1 MSNLEIVRRDAAV
14 LHIRLNRPEKRNA
27 LSSDLI
33 EELHGVLD
41 AVQEDTLRLFVL
53 EGNGKNFSAG
63 FDFTGI
69 QDEPHAQT
77 CWRFVRIQQL
87 LERLGRSRVLTVA
100 LAHGRNFGA
109 GADLFAACNWRV
121 CTPDATFRMPGL
133 KFGLVLGSTRLAALV
148 GTQRATCILDSSE
161 TFDAAS
167 AHDMGFATRLVG
179 RDDWP
184 GVIAAALD
192 VSENLSST
200 ARGMLYEALSGGQ
213 DYDRDMALLVRSLLV
228 PGLKE
233 RIQGY
238 LA

>member
-1 MSNLEIVRRDAAV
+1 VSDIEIVQHDATV
-14 LHIRLNRPEKRNA
+14 LHIRLDRPEKRNA
-27 LSSDLI
+27 LSSELV
-33 EELHGVLD
+33 EELHGALD
-41 AVQEDTLRLFVL
+41 VAQESAVRLIVL

-69 QDEPHAQT
+69 DDEPLAQI

-87 LERLGRSRVLTVA
+87 LQRLGTSRVLTVA

-121 CTPDATFRMPGL
+121 CAPDATFRMPGL
-133 KFGLVLGSTRLAALV
+133 KFGLVLGSTRLADLV
-148 GTQRATCILDSSE
+148 GAQNAAQVLDGSE
-161 TFDAAS
+161 TFDAAQ
-167 AHDMGFATRLVG
+167 AYEMGFATRISEKS
-179 RDDWP
+179 DWP
-184 GVIAAALD
+184 DVLKAASE
-192 VSENLSST
+192 VSENLSPV
-200 ARGMLYEALSGGQ
+200 ARGLLYEALSEH
-213 DYDRDMALLVRSLLV
+213 DYDRDMALLIRSLSV

>member
-1 MSNLEIVRRDAAV
+1 VNNLEVVGQDATV

-27 LSSDLI
+27 LSSELV

-41 AVQEDTLRLFVL
+41 SAEQSSLQAIIL

-69 QDEPHAQT
+69 DTEPHAQT

-87 LERLGRSRVLTVA
+87 LQRLGTSRVLTVA
-100 LAHGRNFGA
+100 MAHGRNFGA
-109 GADLFAACNWRV
+109 GVDLFAACNWRV

-133 KFGLVLGSTRLAALV
+133 KFGLVLGSTRFAALV
-148 GTQRATCILDSSE
+148 GSQKACQILDSSA
-161 TFDAAS
+161 TFDAAQ
-167 AHDMGFATRLVG
+167 AHAMGFATQLAEETA
-179 RDDWP
+179 WP
-184 GVIAAALD
+184 EVLKAALD
-192 VSENLSST
+192 TAGNLSPV
-200 ARGMLYEALSGGQ
+200 ARGMLYEALADH
-213 DYDRDMALLVRSLLV
+213 DYDRDMAALIRSLSV